1 MKSLLFA
8 ALVAGSCSFV
18 APAEAA
24 GPVNPSPV
32 ISSQVNPAPYYRPY
46 GGPLPYRV
54 YTPVYRPY
62 LQNGRQ
68 GGGYTW
74 GFPWR
79 GIGY

>member
-8 ALVAGSCSFV
+8 AVVAGSCSFV
-18 APAEAA
+18 ASAEAA
-24 GPVNPSPV
+24 GTNPRPV